1 MCFRCMAIKAIKIIG
16 NGSYANSY
24 QCSIVTM
31 SMPCTVPNIS
41 PQDLCLRNCSPKVT
55 IHCWLLGDGFSR
67 FDATYEFG
75 RQMDDVL
82 ACALRCAS
90 REKTSQTL
98 LNVTRTG
105 MTDLARARLL
115 LCSLRYLLPKQ
126 TKICGND
133 HKTQASFM
141 SAFLLVRCLLV
152 QKATNL
158 AFSVNALTDLS

>member
-1 MCFRCMAIKAIKIIG
+1 
-16 NGSYANSY
+16 
-24 QCSIVTM
+24 
-31 SMPCTVPNIS
+31 
-41 PQDLCLRNCSPKVT
+41 
-55 IHCWLLGDGFSR
+55 
-67 FDATYEFG
+67 
-75 RQMDDVL
+75 
-82 ACALRCAS
+82 
-90 REKTSQTL
+90 
-98 LNVTRTG
+98 